1 LGFHAVRTSRIALQ
15 GVPVEMVDEKKV
27 KKILPT
33 LLTVGDNRYSSS
45 HSEYVAKEKK
55 LRRIARNNPS
65 FFRIQLRKAVK
76 VMDEIEKALKEDF
89 DW

>member
-1 LGFHAVRTSRIALQ
+1 
-15 GVPVEMVDEKKV
+15 MVDEKKV

-33 LLTVGDNRYSSS
+33 LLTVGDKRYSSP

-55 LRRIARNNPS
+55 LRRIARSNPT
-65 FFRIQLRKAVK
+65 FFRRQVRKAVK
-76 VMDEIEKALKEDF
+76 VMDEIEKALQEGF